1 MDVRTEPRPR
11 RNRIRV
17 AVVSLAALGAA
28 GLTVGLATPAS
39 ANQARHGCFGAEVVA
54 EEIHH
59 APGFP
64 VAHEL
69 VPAAL
74 PPGTCD

>member
-1 MDVRTEPRPR
+1 MG
-11 RNRIRV
+11 
-17 AVVSLAALGAA
+17 SLAAVGAV

-39 ANQARHGCFGAEVVA
+39 ANQAHHGCFGAEVVA

-64 VAHEL
+64 VANEL
-69 VPAAL
+69 VPAAI
-74 PPGTCD
+74 PPGSCE

>member
-1 MDVRTEPRPR
+1 MDVGTRQK
-11 RNRIRV
+11 RIRT
-17 AVVSLAALGAA
+17 AVVGLAAIGAA
-28 GLTVGLATPAS
+28 GMTVGLATPAS
-39 ANQARHGCFGAEVVA
+39 ANQAQHGCFGAEVVA

-69 VPAAL
+69 VPAAI
-74 PPGTCD
+74 PPGSCE